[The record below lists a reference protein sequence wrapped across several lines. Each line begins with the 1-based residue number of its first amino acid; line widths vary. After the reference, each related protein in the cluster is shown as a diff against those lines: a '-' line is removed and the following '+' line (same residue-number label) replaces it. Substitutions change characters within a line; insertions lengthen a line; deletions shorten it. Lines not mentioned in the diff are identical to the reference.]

1 MDDYIQMAQV
11 WTSQGLIQLINVYV
25 MADEDWVTLGSDS
38 VLRKISGIFD
48 EGLECI
54 LLGNFNLHH
63 PSWGDE

>member
-1 MDDYIQMAQV
+1 MTIQMAQV
-11 WTSQGLIQLINVYV
+11 QTSQGLIQLINVYV